1 MLQDRAKLRA
11 ILREI
16 GEAMT
21 PGERARLN
29 SPITARQRV
38 EKVLKA
44 REGGTEEKKMR
55 ASPVTQWKD
64 KVAALE
70 RENALLKSKLEAAE
84 KRDGSLFDLQQ
95 DTVADI
101 ASTIVRRVTESKAH
115 RIAKAIQDE
124 LKAKKLPAG

>member
-1 MLQDRAKLRA
+1 
-11 ILREI
+11 
-16 GEAMT
+16 MT

-44 REGGTEEKKMR
+44 REGGTEEKMR

-101 ASTIVRRVTESKAH
+101 ASTIVRRVTELKAH

>member
-1 MLQDRAKLRA
+1 
-11 ILREI
+11 
-16 GEAMT
+16 MT

-44 REGGTEEKKMR
+44 REGGPKRRKMR